1 MNDELFQRSK
11 FELLQD
17 HQDEMEDKQRKDGVI
32 IPKDPDDKEYWNAVY
47 HSQVVD
53 KENHLSNKGG
63 QLVLPEG
70 FEPERMRPGE
80 YRKVGFVSDAPQTK
94 VAPTWDIQMGEKQ
107 LDIDC
112 EEMREFLLEK
122 EVYLKETFPAASD
135 GSTKLGPNSVTSRFQ
150 YFNLMNFDHP
160 IIKKL
165 HKEIKRFHGQFNR
178 EVFGLSYVPPTKLRI
193 RSWFN
198 VMRRGERIHK
208 HLHSIHPHTYYG
220 GHFTVCC
227 NETATIYVNP
237 YDHANELDIIRR
249 INQGEGIDCRSASF
263 YVAHNIPGQ
272 LSLFPNYVPH
282 FTTRH
287 MTDEERITIA
297 FDITPLSSMFRTD
310 AEDLP
315 PL

>member
-193 RSWFN
+193 R
-198 VMRRGERIHK
+198 
-208 HLHSIHPHTYYG
+208 
-220 GHFTVCC
+220 
-227 NETATIYVNP
+227 
-237 YDHANELDIIRR
+237 
-249 INQGEGIDCRSASF
+249 
-263 YVAHNIPGQ
+263 
-272 LSLFPNYVPH
+272 
-282 FTTRH
+282 
-287 MTDEERITIA
+287 
-297 FDITPLSSMFRTD
+297 
-310 AEDLP
+310 
-315 PL
+315 